1 MEMRLAVL
9 AAFMAL
15 ATTWAGAQQP
25 DVLRVYSSNGVRIVL
40 QEMQPQ
46 IEQIIGKR
54 ISFKFSTSRTLTDQ
68 IEAGEAF
75 DVAIL
80 TPALIDGLIASQ
92 HVVRGSRYD
101 FSRVGIGVGSKQGA
115 RVRSVA
121 TLDDLRRTFLEAE
134 SITFGANGQSRRT
147 NEGSFETLGIAD
159 EMLPKTRLT
168 GAGEAPGL
176 VAGGEIDLVLT
187 LVSELLR
194 EPGVQFLGPLP
205 PEVQGYVDFSAGVSA
220 NPQDSVTATKLIN
233 FLYTTAF
240 IDALE
245 KHGLEP
251 IEPPIG

>member
-1 MEMRLAVL
+1 MKIRLSVL
-9 AAFMAL
+9 AAFTAL
-15 ATTWAGAQQP
+15 VTPCAHAQDV

-46 IEQIIGKR
+46 IEQTIGKR
-54 ISFKFSTSRTLTDQ
+54 ISLEFSTSRTLTDQ

-92 HVVRGSRYD
+92 HVAWGSRHD
-101 FSRVGIGVGSKQGA
+101 FSRVGIGVGSRQGA
-115 RVRSVA
+115 RARSVA
-121 TLDDLRRTFLEAE
+121 TLDDLRQTFLETE
-134 SITFGANGQSRRT
+134 SIAFGANGQSRRT

-159 EMLPKTRLT
+159 EMRPKTRLT

-176 VAGGEIDLVLT
+176 VADGEIELVLT
-187 LVSELLR
+187 LISELLR

-205 PEVQGYVDFSAGVSA
+205 PKVQGYVDFAAGVSA
-220 NPQDSVTATKLIN
+220 NPQDSATATALIN
-233 FLYTTAF
+233 FLYSTAF
-240 IDALE
+240 IAALE

-251 IEPPIG
+251 LPRPGG